1 MPVAARA
8 LAAWKKLDAG
18 PQDLLV
24 GDPGPE
30 LMFDDRVYKRGA
42 LAVHAVRL
50 AAGDE
55 AFFGLLQHWTERNRH
70 GSISTAAFI
79 DAADSFIPGF
89 DAAGILGPWL
99 YEAALPSLPSPL

>member
-1 MPVAARA
+1 MTVSARA
-8 LAAWKKLDAG
+8 TAAWKRLSAG

-42 LAVHAVRL
+42 LAVHAVRM

-55 AFFGLLQHWTERNRH
+55 AFFDFLRHWTALNRH
-70 GSISTAAFI
+70 GSVSTESFVV
-79 DAADSFIPGF
+79 AADSFIPGF
-89 DAAGILGPWL
+89 DAASILRPWL
-99 YEAALPSLPSPL
+99 YQSALPALP